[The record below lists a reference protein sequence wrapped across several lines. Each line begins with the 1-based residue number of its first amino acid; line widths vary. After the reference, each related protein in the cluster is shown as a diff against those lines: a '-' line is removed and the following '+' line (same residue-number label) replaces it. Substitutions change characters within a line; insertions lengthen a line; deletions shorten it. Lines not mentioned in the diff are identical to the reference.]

1 MQSMHFL
8 PFPSIICCRI
18 VLPPYLPDETIIIS
32 RNMTRTTSFFR
43 RISRFIFLRLSIHI
57 SSLAFI
63 FVFVSLFA
71 PQQAEAHHLLGSHDL
86 QCDKIFPCPDEL
98 KPRVSFW
105 VDVFTKYGS
114 ETIVLHDSQNPD
126 RVYKVIK
133 TRARCSR
140 RREPRTIK
148 NAKNKLRKQLLQ
160 IADKRAKGIT
170 TFSGEE
176 NHLAEMFKNEKSSEI
191 RQAAK
196 RIRCQGG
203 VADQYK
209 AALGRHDK
217 YGDMVVKTL
226 KQAGLPT
233 DIQYLPFVESSYR
246 PTAYSR
252 VGAAGMWQIMPRTA
266 RTLGLKISSTVDERL
281 DPVLASGAAA
291 RYFLDSRKKLGD
303 KSRSIKSSKKHSLYP
318 YVITS
323 YNYGAAGMLRAMD
336 KVGTDYMD
344 VLNKYKA
351 RGFQVAV
358 KNFYSSFLAAR
369 HVAQNT
375 DKYFPDYTVGQPL
388 TMDVVTIKTPVST
401 ERLMT
406 VFSVSEDTLKK
417 YNSSLMRLVWSGR
430 RFVPKGY
437 KLKLPKSTG
446 GRSEQVAKLNSMQA
460 EEPKYVEYS
469 YRVQRGDTACG
480 IASKEAVSC
489 RELIL
494 LNNLGRRAL
503 IRTGQIITIPGTP
516 TKVAKKKVSKPAK
529 KAGKKPVEIV
539 LAKKEISKEPV
550 KEIEKMQVAAVAVSP
565 NPRKPEP
572 VIKSIPDIP
581 ESIFGVGDDLLIQ
594 LSEKDGKTRYSV
606 VIEPDESL
614 GLFANWLGTRSAS
627 RIRKMNKIKSSR
639 KVRIGKVVYLPVK
652 NDAQRE
658 KFDQLRLDYH
668 RELQDEFRLRFK
680 IAGVDM
686 YKIRYGDSAWSIS
699 IKQGVPLW
707 LLKRYNPKLFTTQ
720 SQPGDEINLPDIERL

>member
-1 MQSMHFL
+1 MTRIT
-8 PFPSIICCRI
+8 PFF
-18 VLPPYLPDETIIIS
+18 
-32 RNMTRTTSFFR
+32 RTTSRFFY
-43 RISRFIFLRLSIHI
+43 LRLSIHI

-105 VDVFTKYGS
+105 VDVFTQYGDD
-114 ETIVLHDSQNPD
+114 TIVLHDSQNPD
-126 RVYKVIK
+126 RVYKAIETK
-133 TRARCSR
+133 ARCSR

-148 NAKNKLRKQLLQ
+148 NAKSKLRKQLLQ

-203 VADQYK
+203 VADQYH

-266 RTLGLKISSTVDERL
+266 RSLGLKISSTVDERL

-303 KSRSIKSSKKHSLYP
+303 KSRALKSPQKHSLYP

-351 RGFQVAV
+351 RGFQIAV

-369 HVAQNT
+369 HVAQNIE
-375 DKYFPDYTVGQPL
+375 KYYPDHQVGPPL
-388 TMDVVTIKTPVST
+388 EMDVVTIKTPVST
-401 ERLMT
+401 ERLMK
-406 VFSVSEDTLKK
+406 VFSVSEKTLRE
-417 YNSSLMRLVWSGR
+417 YNTSLMRLVWSGR

-437 KLKLPKSTG
+437 KLKLPKSAA
-446 GRSEQVAKLNSMQA
+446 GRSEQVAKLNSLPA
-460 EEPKYVEYS
+460 EEPKYAEYA

-480 IASKEAVSC
+480 IASKELVSC

-503 IRTGQIITIPGTP
+503 IRTGQILTIPGTP

-529 KAGKKPVEIV
+529 KPEKPPVKVALVDDKTDKEQDKSADRKKEKQPGKKQ
-539 LAKKEISKEPV
+539 LS
-550 KEIEKMQVAAVAVSP
+550 AVAVSA
-565 NPRKPEP
+565 NPRKPEA

-594 LSEKDGKTRYSV
+594 LSEKKGKTRYSIV
-606 VIEPDESL
+606 VEPDESL
-614 GLFANWLGTRSAS
+614 GHFANWLGMRSAS
-627 RIRKMNKIKSSR
+627 RIRKMNNLKSSR

-652 NDAQRE
+652 NAAQRE

-680 IAGVDM
+680 ITGVET
-686 YKIRYGDSAWSIS
+686 YKIRSGDSAWSIS

-720 SQPGDEINLPDIERL
+720 SQPGDEISLPVIDAL